1 MQLIMINY
9 LLFIDACE
17 EQKSGRS
24 LNSLHVETWNFL
36 SSRVKS
42 NLNEMIR
49 CITSEYDK

>member
-9 LLFIDACE
+9 LLFIDVCE

-36 SSRVKS
+36 VSRVKS
-42 NLNEMIR
+42 NLNELVR
-49 CITSEYDK
+49 CIISEYNK